1 MKNSAEDETTFDFI
15 APPWS
20 CSLNDTLTEIFLR
33 DDALKDV
40 EKAID
45 EEVYR
50 LYGISDEDRK
60 AIESEL
66 AEPVAEGEEAKEEE
80 PDYID
85 EEELALRWISYAVGI
100 VMGRFQPDIGDL
112 GQGRFSA
119 AGGGTASLPDRQRR
133 RGHPR

>member
-1 MKNSAEDETTFDFI
+1 MQNSAEDETTFDFI

-20 CSLNDTLTEIFLR
+20 CSLDDTLTEIFLR

-66 AEPVAEGEEAKEEE
+66 AEPVAEGEEAE
-80 PDYID
+80 
-85 EEELALRWISYAVGI
+85 
-100 VMGRFQPDIGDL
+100 GRG
-112 GQGRFSA
+112 
-119 AGGGTASLPDRQRR
+119 AGLHRR
-133 RGHPR
+133 